1 MQTTI
6 INNKVKII
14 QGDDQIYRY
23 IAINK
28 ASIDMD
34 TLEKMTKVGDEWN
47 ESRLCANLID
57 IRDMLFIDSK
67 TREYAAAQYRPYVA
81 GMAILIESRVS
92 SSFANLFLKFS
103 KPKVPTR
110 LFSKEEDAIKW
121 LKEQMEKKAKEIAK
135 PF

>member
-14 QGDDQIYRY
+14 QDDDQIYRY

-28 ASIDMD
+28 SSIDLD

-47 ESRLCANLID
+47 GTRLCANLVD

-67 TREYAAAQYRPYVA
+67 TREYAASQFRPYVA
-81 GMAILIESRVS
+81 GMAILIESKVS
-92 SSFANLFLKFS
+92 SYFANLFLTFS

-110 LFSKEEDAIKW
+110 LFSKEDEAVKW
-121 LKEQMEKKAKEIAK
+121 LKDQMEKKSKG
-135 PF
+135 